1 MKNQLHID
9 TKADLSFNLRHFWPM
24 KSYRRPRLQRK
35 TDSHFKISD
44 AVHNMLGT
52 YFHCIFSSKDK
63 ISNSCRL
70 WFWKWSWTIICF
82 IARISGC
89 SLAAPIIT
97 PISIGI
103 NSNTSGFEDN
113 WVYAKK
119 PRRNKIVCLNSK
131 SWAPCILNPDQEE
144 TFPKNRKLYF
154 DMHLWVFYW
163 LGYIHKRRT
172 HVFDLPYFVYKCIRF
187 NKPQFVN
194 IFVFS
199 CFSWIGICWI
209 NTFQKFVLLLCI
221 HSKIKQI
228 DILTPF
234 RAYVFYGCS
243 FNKKVKPNGKIEKQ

>member
-1 MKNQLHID
+1 MLKTLCYKNQGIHPSYIFMKHQFHVG

-24 KSYRRPRLQRK
+24 KSFRRPRLQRK

-70 WFWKWSWTIICF
+70 WFWKWSWTVICF

-89 SLAAPIIT
+89 SLAAPIVT

-103 NSNTSGFEDN
+103 NSNTSGFQDN

-119 PRRNKIVCLNSK
+119 PRRNKIVCLNSR

-144 TFPKNRKLYF
+144 TFPKNRKLYNK
-154 DMHLWVFYW
+154 VFK
-163 LGYIHKRRT
+163 LISRHS
-172 HVFDLPYFVYKCIRF
+172 YFYKHVYKL
-187 NKPQFVN
+187 NAKKYQP
-194 IFVFS
+194 S
-199 CFSWIGICWI
+199 
-209 NTFQKFVLLLCI
+209 
-221 HSKIKQI
+221 
-228 DILTPF
+228 
-234 RAYVFYGCS
+234 AYHRE
-243 FNKKVKPNGKIEKQ
+243 IW